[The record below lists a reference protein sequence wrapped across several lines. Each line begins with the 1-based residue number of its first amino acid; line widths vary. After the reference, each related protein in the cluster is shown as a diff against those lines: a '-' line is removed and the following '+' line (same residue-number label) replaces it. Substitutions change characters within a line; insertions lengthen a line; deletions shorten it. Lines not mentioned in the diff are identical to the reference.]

1 MQLTFHQIL
10 PEGYIQEVKKSTG
23 VPCGSL
29 KINEQ
34 FEKLLSSTM
43 GSELWAEFISKHATS
58 YIHLMNSFEA
68 RKREATA
75 DHKKSYNIALPFG
88 FIQFF
93 TLQSIEDKFKSTH
106 CSKGLRYSSK
116 LGIIRIDSSLMLQL
130 FAAVVEPM
138 RRHIKR
144 EINSLLVSRSVKY
157 AFLVGG
163 FAQSTVLRDR
173 LKLALEPETQ
183 LIIAPSP
190 HLAVLHG
197 AALFGLNPEV
207 IRMRRASRTYGI
219 AVFDRFDPR
228 KHPFDAKV
236 VLQNGEKWVCN
247 VFDRFVTVNQPVGLF
262 ETITRRYSP
271 VLNSQ
276 SFCILKIY
284 STEQETV
291 TFVTE
296 PGVKQ
301 CCELCINFQSDGEGI
316 VNPAIEKLFKREIE
330 VEMLFGQSEI
340 KVSFCKIN
348 FK

>member
-1 MQLTFHQIL
+1 MALH
-10 PEGYIQEVKKSTG
+10 
-23 VPCGSL
+23 
-29 KINEQ
+29 N
-34 FEKLLSSTM
+34 EKLAISEISDQIGFKLSPEDVTWVITVPAIW
-43 GSELWAEFISKHATS
+43 SEGAKAFMRQAAIETTLVIDKQL
-58 YIHLMNSFEA
+58 Y
-68 RKREATA
+68 
-75 DHKKSYNIALPFG
+75 IALEPEVASLYCRKTYHQEQSKKLNIELSICL
-88 FIQFF
+88 IQAG
-93 TLQSIEDKFKSTH
+93 TNYVIIDAGGGSVDSIEDKFKSTH
-106 CSKGLRYSSK
+106 CPKGLRYSSK

-228 KHPFDAKV
+228 KHPFDAKI
-236 VLQNGEKWVCN
+236 
-247 VFDRFVTVNQPVGLF
+247 TVRDELGKIVKSSIDFL
-262 ETITRRYSP
+262 S
-271 VLNSQ
+271 NS
-276 SFCILKIY
+276 
-284 STEQETV
+284 
-291 TFVTE
+291 
-296 PGVKQ
+296 
-301 CCELCINFQSDGEGI
+301 
-316 VNPAIEKLFKREIE
+316 
-330 VEMLFGQSEI
+330 
-340 KVSFCKIN
+340 
-348 FK
+348 